1 MKSGLKDTT
10 LFLSAIILD
19 LIALLASFSFA
30 YWLRFSELLIPLKK
44 PLLSYNFFMIF
55 SFQIIIIWILVGY
68 FAGAYDT
75 KRIYPLPEQFYDI
88 FRNTVIATVIA
99 LAMSF
104 FYRPFSFSRIALI
117 LAFFLIHLFVTA
129 EKLLFRGLK
138 TYLFKKGKLLS
149 RVLIIGENPILKKT
163 IDVINKDKELGF
175 NIVEVIENV
184 RTNGEQVLNGE
195 LTTISEKVKTL
206 NIESVI
212 MAFPFE
218 RYKEIKEVLL
228 HCRDLHINFL
238 FVPDMFE
245 IMISKVNALDLGG
258 MPLFIVRQAPLD
270 GWYGFVKRIFDIGFS
285 LFFLAVVSPFFVI
298 IPILIKISSKGPVFY
313 LQDRVGKNERIFKI
327 IKFRSMVHKAE
338 AKTGPIWADKTADKR
353 VTHVGKLLRATHID
367 EIPQL
372 FNILKNNMSLVGPRP
387 ERPVFVNKLK
397 DQVVG
402 YVVRHA
408 VKPGLTGV
416 AQLEHRYDT
425 SLDDVRIK
433 LQYDRY
439 YMENA
444 SFKLD
449 FILII
454 RTILSLLRRKRQY
467 DNGKDKRKRG
477 KDNKHEHRDNSF
489 HPKMQDE

>member
-1 MKSGLKDTT
+1 MKSGAKDTSF
-10 LFLSAIILD
+10 FLSAILLD
-19 LIALLASFSFA
+19 LVALLLSFSFA
-30 YWLRFSELLIPLKK
+30 YWMRFSEFILPLRKAMI
-44 PLLSYNFFMIF
+44 SYRFFMLF
-55 SFQIIIIWILVGY
+55 SAQIIIIWILVGY

-104 FYRPFSFSRIALI
+104 FYRPFAFSRIALVF
-117 LAFFLIHLFVTA
+117 AFFIIHLFVTA

-149 RVLIIGENPILKKT
+149 RVLIIGENPILKNT
-163 IDVINKDKELGF
+163 IDVIRKDKELGF
-175 NIVEVIENV
+175 QIVEVIENI
-184 RTNGEQVLNGE
+184 RTNAVHQLNGE
-195 LTTISEKVKTL
+195 LTRIPEKVKKR

-218 RYKEIKEVLL
+218 RYREIKEVLL

-245 IMISKVNALDLGG
+245 IMISKVNALDLDG

-270 GWYGFVKRIFDIGFS
+270 GWYGFVKRIVDIGFS
-285 LFFLAVVSPFFVI
+285 LFFLALASPLFVI
-298 IPILIKISSKGPVFY
+298 TPILIKINSKGPVFY
-313 LQDRVGKNERIFKI
+313 LQDRVGKDERIFKI

-338 AKTGPIWADKTADKR
+338 EKTGPIWADNKGDKR
-353 VTHVGKLLRATHID
+353 VTGVGRLIRAIHID

-372 FNILKNNMSLVGPRP
+372 INILKNDMSLVGPRP
-387 ERPVFVNKLK
+387 ERPVFVQKLK
-397 DQVVG
+397 DLVVG
-402 YVVRHA
+402 YRVRHA

-416 AQLEHRYDT
+416 AQLEHRPDT
-425 SLDDVRIK
+425 SVDDVRIK

-449 FILII
+449 FILIV
-454 RTILSLLRRKRQY
+454 RTLVSLLRRKSRPE
-467 DNGKDKRKRG
+467 DKVKKTKRKKKAG
-477 KDNKHEHRDNSF
+477 KSKISRTSR
-489 HPKMQDE
+489 P

>member
-1 MKSGLKDTT
+1 MKSGAKDTAF
-10 LFLSAIILD
+10 FLSAILLD

-30 YWLRFSELLIPLKK
+30 YWLRFSEHLIPIRK
-44 PLLSYNFFMIF
+44 PFLSYNFFMLF
-55 SFQIIIIWILVGY
+55 SFQIIIVWILVGY

-104 FYRPFSFSRIALI
+104 FYRPFSFSRIALM
-117 LAFFLIHLFVTA
+117 LAFFLIHLFVSA

-163 IDVINKDKELGF
+163 IDVIKKDKELGF
-175 NIVEVIENV
+175 EIVEVIENIKK
-184 RTNGEQVLNGE
+184 NGPQVLNGA
-195 LTTISEKVKTL
+195 LTQISEKVKKHT
-206 NIESVI
+206 IESVI

-218 RYKEIKEVLL
+218 RYREIKEVLL

-245 IMISKVNALDLGG
+245 IMISKVNALDLDG

-270 GWYGFVKRIFDIGFS
+270 GWYGFLKRIIDIGFS
-285 LFFLAVVSPFFVI
+285 LFFLAVASPLFVI
-298 IPILIKISSKGPVFY
+298 VPILIKINSKGPVFY
-313 LQDRVGKNERIFKI
+313 LQDRVGKDERIFKI

-338 AKTGPIWADKTADKR
+338 AETGPIWADNKGDKR
-353 VTHVGKLLRATHID
+353 VTRIGKLLRATHID
-367 EIPQL
+367 EIPQ
-372 FNILKNNMSLVGPRP
+372 FINILKNDMSLVGPRP
-387 ERPVFVNKLK
+387 ERPVFVKKLK

-402 YVVRHA
+402 YIVRHA

-416 AQLEHRYDT
+416 AQLEHRPDT
-425 SLDDVRIK
+425 SVEDVRIK

-449 FILII
+449 FILIV
-454 RTILSLLRRKRQY
+454 RTMVSLLRRKRQHG
-467 DNGKDKRKRG
+467 NGTVKKKNKARKKRAKASR
-477 KDNKHEHRDNSF
+477 SS
-489 HPKMQDE
+489 